1 MTGPAAAATIE
12 LGRAQEA
19 AGQTDAA
26 YRTYLQTGHVD
37 DAARLLLAHGRTAEA
52 ADVLLSAVAKLPR
65 PFDAVAVDRIRRAT
79 ALLAQAG
86 KAARCL
92 QVLAWFGDESLM
104 NTTAE
109 RLAEAGAFVEAGTT
123 LARHGDATRALHW
136 LLRVPRSDERYGP
149 AAVEVVRALVRGAAL
164 TMAVDRFLAEFIRR
178 GPADDDSADAFY
190 ALAALYARRALPEN
204 AMEVLQRLVDK
215 RPGFKDADAQRTRL
229 EHVVLGSTDALAR
242 VLDEDAAFAAASSRR
257 AVAELVVAPATNWS
271 GFESTN
277 PAAPVGVEEPPTS
290 TNTSESTK
298 TPANKTR
305 SQARKDAASSAPG
318 NAVAAGDVVN
328 SAGRDGASDNEQV
341 TTLSFSPG
349 STVAKRYRII
359 DVVGR
364 GGMSIVYK
372 AEDLELRETLA
383 LKLFTQPTNE
393 EAIERFKQEIKLA
406 RQLLHDNIIR
416 VYDLGHALGA
426 RFLTMELLLGEDLH
440 AKMTRGI
447 SLRDGCTVLAQA
459 CDGLDVAHAV
469 GVVHRDIKPENLF
482 VTNTNVVK
490 VMDFGIAKQ
499 LRNQGLTLAGM
510 VVGTPEYMAPE
521 QAHGHMQVTPA
532 ADLYSIGIILYALA
546 TGQLPFRHPE
556 FVPLLLMHVQQAPV
570 PPRQINS
577 GCPVEVETFILQLL
591 SKNAADRPQSAAA
604 VAEHLRSF
612 QRRGI
617 V

>member
-65 PFDAVAVDRIRRAT
+65 PFDAVAVDRVRRAT

-257 AVAELVVAPATNWS
+257 AVTELVVAPATNWS

-277 PAAPVGVEEPPTS
+277 PAAPVGVDEPPTS

-305 SQARKDAASSAPG
+305 SQARKDAASSPPA
-318 NAVAAGDVVN
+318 NAVAAGDVVS
-328 SAGRDGASDNEQV
+328 SAGRDGDSNSEQV
-341 TTLSFSPG
+341 TTLSFAPG

-426 RFLTMELLLGEDLH
+426 RFLTMELLIGEDLH

-447 SLRDGCTVLAQA
+447 SLRDGCTMLAQA
-459 CDGLDVAHAV
+459 CDGLDVAHTV

>member
-79 ALLAQAG
+79 ALLAKAG

>member
-1 MTGPAAAATIE
+1 VTGPAAAATIE

-65 PFDAVAVDRIRRAT
+65 PFDAVAVDRVRRAT

-257 AVAELVVAPATNWS
+257 AVTELVVAPATNWS

-277 PAAPVGVEEPPTS
+277 PAAPVGVDEPPTS

-305 SQARKDAASSAPG
+305 SQARKDAASSPPA
-318 NAVAAGDVVN
+318 NAVAAGDVVS
-328 SAGRDGASDNEQV
+328 SAGRDGDSNSEQV
-341 TTLSFSPG
+341 TTLSFAPG

-426 RFLTMELLLGEDLH
+426 RFLTMELLIGEDLH

-447 SLRDGCTVLAQA
+447 SLRDGCTMLAQA
-459 CDGLDVAHAV
+459 CDGLDVAHTV

>member
-447 SLRDGCTVLAQA
+447 SLRDGCTMLAQA

>member
-79 ALLAQAG
+79 ALLAKAG

-257 AVAELVVAPATNWS
+257 AVAELVVAPAT
-271 GFESTN
+271 T
-277 PAAPVGVEEPPTS
+277 VI
-290 TNTSESTK
+290 
-298 TPANKTR
+298 
-305 SQARKDAASSAPG
+305 AASEPLVQ
-318 NAVAAGDVVN
+318 VASV
-328 SAGRDGASDNEQV
+328 
-341 TTLSFSPG
+341 
-349 STVAKRYRII
+349 
-359 DVVGR
+359 
-364 GGMSIVYK
+364 
-372 AEDLELRETLA
+372 
-383 LKLFTQPTNE
+383 
-393 EAIERFKQEIKLA
+393 
-406 RQLLHDNIIR
+406 
-416 VYDLGHALGA
+416 
-426 RFLTMELLLGEDLH
+426 
-440 AKMTRGI
+440 
-447 SLRDGCTVLAQA
+447 
-459 CDGLDVAHAV
+459 
-469 GVVHRDIKPENLF
+469 
-482 VTNTNVVK
+482 
-490 VMDFGIAKQ
+490 
-499 LRNQGLTLAGM
+499 
-510 VVGTPEYMAPE
+510 
-521 QAHGHMQVTPA
+521 
-532 ADLYSIGIILYALA
+532 
-546 TGQLPFRHPE
+546 
-556 FVPLLLMHVQQAPV
+556 
-570 PPRQINS
+570 
-577 GCPVEVETFILQLL
+577 
-591 SKNAADRPQSAAA
+591 
-604 VAEHLRSF
+604 
-612 QRRGI
+612 
-617 V
+617 